1 MPAEIV
7 RAEIAEQPAA
17 LAELTQRWDDLVGTV
32 AGVVPHPLRGV
43 GLVARGSSDFVAVH
57 ARYLVELTT
66 GLPVTMLAPSLWT
79 RYDLHR
85 DLGGWLIIALSQS
98 GQTPEVV
105 TVAERTRAAG
115 ARVVA
120 ITNDASSDLAR
131 TAHAHLLLGTTVERA
146 VPATKTVTTQ
156 LLTVAAVA
164 TACAGADVPA
174 WLGGPDDRAAL
185 GEQVAAV
192 VDDTAVV
199 LAAIDRCERA
209 AHLVQVGRTL
219 TYAAALEGALKMK
232 ETCGRPVEG
241 FSSADFLHGP
251 AAVGG
256 PRTAVIAYNWPGPT
270 AADVVESVTAAAD
283 LGSSMIAVGPAD
295 AWRDAP
301 PRLEVPVAPDIPAG
315 LAVIPLV
322 VRGQQLAIELSVR
335 LGLDPD
341 SPAGLSKVTETT

>member
-17 LAELTQRWDDLVGTV
+17 LEGLTRRWDDLLATATG
-32 AGVVPHPLRGV
+32 AVPHPLRGV
-43 GLVARGSSDFVAVH
+43 ALVARGSSDYVAVH
-57 ARYLVELTT
+57 ARYLIELAT

-79 RYDLHR
+79 RYELDR
-85 DLGGWLIIALSQS
+85 DLAGWLVIALSQS

-115 ARVVA
+115 AHVVA
-120 ITNDASSDLAR
+120 ITNDEASDLAR
-131 TAHAHLLLGTTVERA
+131 IAHAHLPLGTTVERA

-156 LLTVAAVA
+156 LLAVAAVA

-174 WLGGPDDRAAL
+174 WLGGPADRAVLAD
-185 GEQVAAV
+185 QVAGI
-192 VDDTAVV
+192 VDDTDPV
-199 LAAIDRCERA
+199 LAAVDRCERA
-209 AHLVQVGRTL
+209 RHLVQVGRTL

-256 PRTAVIAYNWPGPT
+256 LRTVVIAYNWPGPT
-270 AADVVESVTAAAD
+270 APDVVESVTAAAD
-283 LGSSMIAVGPAD
+283 LGSSTIAVGAPE

-301 PRLEVPVAPDIPAG
+301 PHLDVPVPFRTPAG
-315 LAVIPLV
+315 LAAIPLV

>member
-1 MPAEIV
+1 
-7 RAEIAEQPAA
+7 
-17 LAELTQRWDDLVGTV
+17 
-32 AGVVPHPLRGV
+32 
-43 GLVARGSSDFVAVH
+43 VH
-57 ARYLVELTT
+57 ARYLIELVT
-66 GLPVTMLAPSLWT
+66 GMPVTMLAPSLWT

-85 DLGGWLIIALSQS
+85 DLDGWLVIALSQS

-105 TVAERTRAAG
+105 TVAERARAAG

-120 ITNDASSDLAR
+120 ITNDDASDLAR
-131 TAHAHLLLGTTVERA
+131 SAHAHLALGTTVERA

-156 LLTVAAVA
+156 LLAVAAVA
-164 TACAGADVPA
+164 TACAGSDVPA
-174 WLGGPDDRAAL
+174 WLGGAAERAAL
-185 GEQVAAV
+185 AEQVAGIVA
-192 VDDTAVV
+192 DTAPVR
-199 LAAIDRCERA
+199 AAIDRCERA
-209 AHLVQVGRTL
+209 AHIVQVGRTL

-256 PRTAVIAYNWPGPT
+256 AGTVVIAYNWPGPT
-270 AADVVESVTAAAD
+270 AGDVIESVTAAAD
-283 LGSSMIAVGPAD
+283 LGSSTVAVGPTP

-301 PRLEVPVAPDIPAG
+301 PHVQVPVAPRTPSG
-315 LAVIPLV
+315 LAAIPLV